1 MQAIVIC
8 STGNIGL
15 NILLL
20 SIKAYCP
27 HMPVYLSSKNPDD
40 VELVDTWMYNSATNF
55 GDAYNA
61 AMSKAF
67 YDGYKEII
75 IANDDVVITPT
86 TYQNMLSDIALLK
99 KHTDKL
105 GFVGARSDYVLWDQN
120 IRCSF
125 PNDDVVGLK
134 WASEDHIKR
143 VGVIAPIFAYV
154 SKQAFDAARFPSTN
168 WYSDNIICDDLSNA
182 GFSHFVSTAYVHHV
196 GSQTVG
202 MDYAKCHEEP
212 REWIRTN
219 RPDKYEEIYGKP

>member
-8 STGNIGL
+8 SVGNIGL
-15 NILLL
+15 NVLLCSL
-20 SIKAYCP
+20 RTYCP
-27 HMPVYLSSKNPDD
+27 KIPVYLSSKNTEDAD
-40 VELVDTWMYNSATNF
+40 LVDTWMYNSATNF

-67 YDGYKEII
+67 YDGFNEII

-86 TYQNMLSDIALLK
+86 TIDKLKADVELLK
-99 KHTDKL
+99 NHANKL

-120 IRCSF
+120 IRCSIT
-125 PNDDVVGLK
+125 NDSIVGLK
-134 WASEDHIKR
+134 YESEDHIKE
-143 VGVIAPIFAYV
+143 VGVIAPIFAYI
-154 SKQAFDAARFPSTN
+154 SKQAFDTARFPSTN

-182 GFSHFVSTAYVHHV
+182 GFEHFVSTAYVHHA

-219 RPDKYEEIYGKP
+219 RPDKYEEIYG